1 MQEHLRAKIQA
12 ANEEVLRRLNASEPV
27 LVDIAPAREVVPGL
41 GERMVMHSGPPIT
54 WARMCGAQRGSVI
67 GAILFEGWAETAE
80 EASALVERGEV
91 QIEPNHH
98 HRAVGSMAG
107 ATSPSL
113 PVWVIENRAEGAGN
127 RATCGHVDSR
137 HTFGEYTPD
146 VLQDLYDWRDV
157 FAPSLRQ
164 GLACVGPIPLKEM
177 IARALQMGDGLHSR
191 TVAASSLLANEL
203 VGPMIRADVER
214 ERLLR
219 TLDFVRSHRLNFLSL
234 SMATAKAMT
243 DWASGVEYSTL
254 VTAMARNGTDFG
266 IRVSG
271 LGDEWFTAPA
281 PTAFMRSFV
290 PLGKGVQPWEP
301 GFGLVPI
308 AGGADVP
315 RWTLESAGRDMGDSA
330 ITETVGWGA
339 TTLANQLGFL
349 PIVGCSLERA
359 LELTAEVG
367 KLTFGRSTNYAIPVM
382 NFQGGPLGIDIR
394 TVVETNTLPIIDT
407 GIAHKEPNHPIVGSG
422 LARPPMECFKLAYD
436 RFFAKYS
443 A

>member
-1 MQEHLRAKIQA
+1 MSEQWQGKVRA
-12 ANEEVLRRLNASEPV
+12 ANEEVLRRLNAAEPV
-27 LVDIAPAREVVPGL
+27 LVDIAPAREVVPGM
-41 GERMVMHSGPPIT
+41 GERMVMHSGPPIS
-54 WARMCGAQRGSVI
+54 WDRMCGAQRGSVI
-67 GAILFEGWAETAE
+67 GAILFEGWANNAE
-80 EASALVERGEV
+80 EASAMVARGEV
-91 QIEPNHH
+91 EIEPNHH

-113 PVWVIENRAEGAGN
+113 PVWVVENQAEGAGN

-157 FAPSLRQ
+157 FAPALRE
-164 GLACVGPIPLKEM
+164 GLASVGQIPLKET

-191 TVAASSLLANEL
+191 VVAASALFATEL
-203 VGPMIRADVER
+203 VGPMIRANVEK

-219 TLDFVRSHRLNFLSL
+219 TLEFVRSHRLNFLSM

-243 DWASGVEYSTL
+243 DFASGVEYSTI
-254 VTAMARNGTDFG
+254 VTAMARNGVDFG

-281 PTAFMRSFV
+281 ETAFMRSFV
-290 PLGKGVQPWEP
+290 PLGKGVQPWDQ

-308 AGGADVP
+308 ANDNEVA
-315 RWTLESAGRDMGDSA
+315 RWSLEFAGRDMGDSA

-359 LELTAEVG
+359 LELTEEVG
-367 KLTFGRSTNYAIPVM
+367 KLTFGRSTHYAIPVM

-394 TVVETNTLPIIDT
+394 TVVETETLPIIDT
-407 GIAHKEPNHPIVGSG
+407 GIAHKEPNHSIVGSG
-422 LARPPMECFKLAYD
+422 LARPPMACFKKAYD
-436 RFFAKYS
+436 RFMEKYPQ
-443 A
+443 